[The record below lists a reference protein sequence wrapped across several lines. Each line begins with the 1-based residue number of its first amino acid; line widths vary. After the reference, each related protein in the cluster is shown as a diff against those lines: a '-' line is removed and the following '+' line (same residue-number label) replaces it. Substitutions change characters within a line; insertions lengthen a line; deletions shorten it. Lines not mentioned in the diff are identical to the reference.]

1 MAEPE
6 TPLDTI
12 VGACLLASTGGMLDV
27 IVYLNHGHVFAC
39 AMTGNVVLMG
49 IAALQQDWLQ
59 VVRHVSLLVAFSLG
73 VFASMFLRSRHAIV
87 ASLTL
92 EIVALTVAG
101 ALKAGFSPV
110 FFAAF
115 IALFASLQSATFR
128 HVNHSSY
135 NSTFVTGNLRTAIE
149 GAYLAMFPRASEPN
163 GELSQAEKGRAQ
175 AHELGFVCLAFFLG
189 ALLGAWLAPRFAN
202 HSFWAVLPALVAAL
216 VLALRNRRQVSQ
228 PAS

>member
-12 VGACLLASTGGMLDV
+12 LGACLLASTGGMLDV

-49 IAALQQDWLQ
+49 IAALQHDWLQ
-59 VVRHVSLLVAFSLG
+59 VARHVSLLAAFSLG
-73 VFASMFLRSRHAIV
+73 VFASMFLRSRHAIIT
-87 ASLTL
+87 SLTL
-92 EIVALTVAG
+92 EILALILAG
-101 ALKAGFSPV
+101 ALPADFSPV
-110 FFAAF
+110 FFAAY

-135 NSTFVTGNLRTAIE
+135 NSTFLTGNLRTAIE
-149 GAYLAMFPRASEPN
+149 GAYLQIFPAAKGPTEVLTP
-163 GELSQAEKGRAQ
+163 AEKGRAQ

-189 ALLGAWLAPRFAN
+189 ALFGAWCAPRFAN
-202 HSFWAVLPALVAAL
+202 RSFWAVLPALVAAL
-216 VLALRNRRQVSQ
+216 ILTIRNQREASQ
-228 PAS
+228 QAA

>member
-12 VGACLLASTGGMLDV
+12 VGACLLAATGGMLDV

-49 IAALQQDWLQ
+49 IAALQQDWFQ
-59 VVRHVSLLVAFSLG
+59 VARHVSLLAAFSLG

-87 ASLTL
+87 TSLTL

-101 ALKAGFSPV
+101 AVPAGFSPV

-135 NSTFVTGNLRTAIE
+135 NSTFLTGNLRTAVE
-149 GAYLAMFPRASEPN
+149 GAYLALFPSEAEANETVTP
-163 GELSQAEKGRAQ
+163 AEKGRAQ
-175 AHELGFVCLAFFLG
+175 ARELGFVCLAFFVG
-189 ALLGAWLAPRFAN
+189 ALLGAWLAPRYAN
-202 HSFWAVLPALVAAL
+202 HSFWAVLPALLAAL
-216 VLALRNRRQVSQ
+216 LLALRSQGQASQ
-228 PAS
+228 PVP

>member
-6 TPLDTI
+6 TPLDTTL
-12 VGACLLASTGGMLDV
+12 GACLLASTGGMLDV

-49 IAALQQDWLQ
+49 IAALQHDWLQ
-59 VVRHVSLLVAFSLG
+59 VARHVSLLVAFSIG
-73 VFASMFLRSRHAIV
+73 VFASMFLRSRHAII

-92 EIVALTVAG
+92 EILALILAG
-101 ALKAGFSPV
+101 ALPSDFSPV

-135 NSTFVTGNLRTAIE
+135 NSTFLTGNLRTAIE
-149 GAYLAMFPRASEPN
+149 GAYLAIFPPDSEPN
-163 GELSQAEKGRAQ
+163 EIQSRVEKGRAQ
-175 AHELGFVCLAFFLG
+175 AHELGFICLAFFVG
-189 ALLGAWLAPRFAN
+189 ALFGAWCAPRFAN
-202 HSFWAVLPALVAAL
+202 RSFWAVLPALLAAL
-216 VLALRNRRQVSQ
+216 VLTIRNQRQDPQ
-228 PAS
+228 PAA